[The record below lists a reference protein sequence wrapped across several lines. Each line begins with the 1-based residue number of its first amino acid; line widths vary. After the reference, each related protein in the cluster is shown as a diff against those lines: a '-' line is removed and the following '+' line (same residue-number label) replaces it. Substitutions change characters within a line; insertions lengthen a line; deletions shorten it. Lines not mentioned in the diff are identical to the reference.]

1 MKKVVLMVDVF
12 TTELPKSI
20 QRLDSKSF
28 YYRYD
33 IKSTN
38 RLIDGKDLPGFM
50 HNDLYVEGDLTQSE
64 IMRSWL
70 SSVYPMDQELK
81 LLNDFNAF
89 TSGITSDVTKKE
101 EYETYLERRKDFREQ
116 LAIDFETYMSD
127 QL

>member
-20 QRLDSKSF
+20 QRLDLKSF

-38 RLIDGKDLPGFM
+38 RLIEGKDLSGFM

-70 SSVYPMDQELK
+70 SAVYPIDQELK

-89 TSGITSDVTKKE
+89 TSGITGDAAKKV
-101 EYETYLERRKDFREQ
+101 EYETYLAKRKDFREQ
-116 LAIDFETYMSD
+116 LALDFETYMAD